1 MAPDN
6 SAIKFNIAFVQFTLA
21 DMLRALPETSRT
33 SSEISAAAA
42 GLESAIEIL
51 TSLVSD
57 PNPPYPAD
65 EIQQRA
71 NMGQNTLRRQL
82 ERALQQQTE
91 FEKTNSDRVDE
102 AKRLREAEEQRRQK
116 VLDDQRTM
124 EVARQTELAEQRR
137 KMQEEAKEWALHHQM
152 PLEVV
157 VNDVSNDDQKAEEGE
172 AKKKARKS
180 NKTRK
185 PKRIIEDEEEE
196 GVNVKEENGIDLQP
210 AKKRK
215 ISQQFESAERVVSSD
230 EDDMIMEIAPPLIDN
245 FGLPADENN
254 NE

>member
-42 GLESAIEIL
+42 GLESAIETL

-91 FEKTNSDRVDE
+91 FEKTNSDRLDE

-116 VLDDQRTM
+116 VLDDQKAI
-124 EVARQTELAEQRR
+124 EVARQAELADQRR

-152 PLEVV
+152 PLDVIE
-157 VNDVSNDDQKAEEGE
+157 NDASNDELKAEDGE

-180 NKTRK
+180 KARK
-185 PKRIIEDEEEE
+185 PKRIVEDEEDA
-196 GVNVKEENGIDLQP
+196 GNVKEENGIDLQP

-215 ISQQFESAERVVSSD
+215 LSQKFESAERVVSSD
-230 EDDMIMEIAPPLIDN
+230 EDDTVMENAPPLIDN